1 MEFNEKLQRLRKQKG
16 LTQEELAEALFVSRT
31 AISKWESGKGYPSI
45 DSLKAISNYFSVTI
59 DELLSADELLT
70 AAEKENKEI
79 IQNNRTLVFGL
90 ADILAMVFLFLP
102 MFRQFSGNEIKAV
115 SLLLLND
122 ASPYIIAAF
131 YSVVTVSLLLGI
143 LTLALQNLKN
153 SFWVKN
159 QSRISLISG
168 FLSLILF
175 IIASQPYAA
184 FFSSLLFAIK
194 AFTMI
199 KRK

>member
-115 SLLLLND
+115 SLLSLND

>member
-115 SLLLLND
+115 SLLSLND

-194 AFTMI
+194 VFTMI